1 MAVRRR
7 IAILEAENGQISE
20 GHMPEAYEVCYEPA
34 DELISIGAVGGEA
47 IEFTRESWQ
56 RVAEEARLLA
66 SGGDQ

>member
-20 GHMPEAYEVCYEPA
+20 GQMPEAYEVCYEPA
-34 DELISIGAVGGEA
+34 DDLISIGIVGGEA
-47 IEFTRESWQ
+47 IEFTHESWQ

-66 SGGDQ
+66 SSGDR